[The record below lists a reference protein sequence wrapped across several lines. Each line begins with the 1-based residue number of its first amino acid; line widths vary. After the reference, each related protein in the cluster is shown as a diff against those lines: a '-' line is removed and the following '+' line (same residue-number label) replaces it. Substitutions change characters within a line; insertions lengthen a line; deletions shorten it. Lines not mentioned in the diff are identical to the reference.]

1 MSDDNSDS
9 YFVPA
14 PGEAGGSP
22 KPPPGEEAPTR
33 HPGPPSRRLAPA
45 PARAQVVHR

>member
-14 PGEAGGSP
+14 PGEVGGSP
-22 KPPPGEEAPTR
+22 KPPPGDVAPDAPSGPEAL
-33 HPGPPSRRLAPA
+33 G
-45 PARAQVVHR
+45 

>member
-22 KPPPGEEAPTR
+22 KPPPGEEAPDAPSLSLIHISEPTR
-33 HPGPPSRRLAPA
+33 PY
-45 PARAQVVHR
+45 

>member
-1 MSDDNSDS
+1 MSDGNSDS

-22 KPPPGEEAPTR
+22 TPPPGEEAPDDTT
-33 HPGPPSRRLAPA
+33 PPSTT
-45 PARAQVVHR
+45 QSG